1 MKSIQ
6 NIVKGWNPFCKGL
19 QILIA
24 TSTLLILNPGCSSYV
39 DVKPL
44 NTITEDNYWSS
55 KEDAIRGVNG
65 VYNILRNSGFNEGLF
80 PITDI
85 MSDDGRKG
93 SNPADA
99 LSNIG
104 DPFERF
110 QVNASTEN
118 TASWYNTLYQ
128 GVRRANSVIG
138 NVPDIAMDDATKN
151 RVLGEARFLRA
162 LFYLDLARAFGNV
175 PFVVTVQ
182 PPPVSSVRQA
192 TDKEIYNEIIK
203 PDLLFAIENLSGQGE
218 YTGNDVGRAT
228 KEAAHALLARAALFF
243 SEFDVARDHAVSVID
258 GNKFSLEA
266 DFSMAFRPEGN
277 FGKESVFEIG
287 AIGQEPFY
295 TEDRGGNQ
303 YGNVQ
308 GVRGSPNRGWGFKR
322 PSMGLLR
329 AFESGDQRKEKTII
343 RLNEVLDGVS
353 ITGDGSTPD
362 VTMDPQT
369 NDTLEFECYNEKVW
383 TPGVNVPS
391 AFAHHRRFIRYSDVL
406 LMAAEGMIETGNM
419 AKAAEY
425 INIVRARAR
434 NGVSGI
440 VPDVPV
446 GDLAAMRAAV
456 YHERRVELALEDT
469 RFFDLIRTGRQD
481 LMVPLGFVKG
491 KHEHMPIPQVEIDIS
506 GGKIKQ
512 NPQY

>member
-1 MKSIQ
+1 MKSTMHFFR
-6 NIVKGWNPFCKGL
+6 NTAFGCLVSF
-19 QILIA
+19 
-24 TSTLLILNPGCSSYV
+24 SLLGVFTGCDGYV
-39 DVKPL
+39 DEKPL
-44 NTITEDNYWSS
+44 NLITEENYWAS

-65 VYNILRNSGFNEGLF
+65 VYNLLRNSGFNEGLF

-85 MSDDGRKG
+85 MSDDARKG

-110 QVNASTEN
+110 QVNPSTEN
-118 TASWYNTLYQ
+118 TIAWYNTLYQ

-138 NVPDIAMDDATKN
+138 NVPKITMDDPTKN
-151 RVLGEARFLRA
+151 RIIGEARFLRA
-162 LFYLDLARAFGNV
+162 LFYLDLARAYGNV
-175 PFVVTVQ
+175 PVVTTIQ
-182 PPPVSSVRQA
+182 PPAVSEVRQA
-192 TDKEIYNEIIK
+192 TDKEIYAEIIK
-203 PDLLFAIENLSGQGE
+203 PDLLFAIDNLTPQGG

-228 KEAAHALLARAALFF
+228 QEAARALLARAALFF
-243 SEFDVARDHAVSVID
+243 KEYDVVRDQCESIIT
-258 GNKFSLEA
+258 GGKFSLEA

-287 AIGQEPFY
+287 AIGQEPFWS
-295 TEDRGGNQ
+295 EDRGGNQ

-343 RLNEVLDGVS
+343 RLGEVLDG
-353 ITGDGSTPD
+353 ITIVGDGSTPD
-362 VTMDPQT
+362 VTLE
-369 NDTLEFECYNEKVW
+369 NGDTLEFECYNEKVW
-383 TPGVNVPS
+383 TPGNNVPTS
-391 AFAHHRRFIRYSDVL
+391 FGYHRRFIRYSDVL
-406 LMAAEGMIETGNM
+406 LMASEARIELNDDL
-419 AKAAEY
+419 AKAVSY
-425 INIVRARAR
+425 INQVRLRARAG
-434 NGVSGI
+434 NPNV
-440 VPDVPV
+440 VPDVPL
-446 GDLAAMRAAV
+446 GSQDALRTAV
-456 YHERRVELALEDT
+456 YHERRLELALEDT

-506 GGKIKQ
+506 AGRIKQ
-512 NPQY
+512 NSGY